1 MIIKNSESKRESYKS
16 KNKQN
21 IILINISIFFLF
33 LLMTF
38 LMHWSIVLGEN
49 VMIGDIYAAEYP
61 FQVLAS
67 EAISHHTFPLWN
79 SLMQYGA
86 PTYATVGTPIW
97 YLPTLILALGGYT
110 LISAAICYVM
120 HIAIGGFG
128 MYLLARQELRQ
139 RGTLTTNSYIVSF
152 LIGTLY
158 CGCGVFLSNAQHIMI
173 IISAAWIPYVF
184 FFLREY
190 LDKKKI
196 IFALCTGGCASQIF
210 LGGYPEMFFDL
221 FLYMIPYTLYIG
233 YKKENTVWKNIIS
246 CARKYISICL
256 MTVMASAIT
265 LLPFLKNMGLITR
278 GNGLGQIPNYYSEI
292 TFLTALFPKASKFM
306 YYGANSM
313 DNYYIGI
320 ITLIL
325 LATIITRKY
334 KNKKIY
340 LFLAAIATLMC
351 MGRASVIHTLLYRFM
366 PMYSS
371 FRFPTLNRIFV
382 TLFLLLALTPILFEI
397 IEVGKIEK
405 RTLCIIA
412 FLFGIIAILGSIVG
426 IGSQI
431 KDSVSEIQLQKEA
444 AFAESAIVLCEIL
457 VLYFI
462 VFLLIYKKQLS
473 AIWRKV
479 LIITVILIEVFS
491 WSFFETPLSIAKYQP
506 GQYSWDQVAKDDV
519 DNEWNQYNS
528 RHRGINFAGHMRST
542 SGNNSKKVVFNQTFD
557 EEGYVSFVLSAADE
571 FRKTYNRSII
581 ETNPVA
587 YFTNNVKTEGDLTYE
602 EWSNKCDVSPDEVYA
617 DQALN
622 ENVTEYSKLEP
633 EIASIDS
640 LDIKET
646 ENGIAIAGEISAGEN
661 KTNRVRLY
669 LSDSVEESIPVDLAF
684 TDSEGTTESYSGNYA
699 VQSVDGEKY
708 IDIYLPSVEKT
719 YQQIQCTIQKNIIDR
734 AAQVQTKRMTS
745 DEYVDVSWFAFNSIE
760 MTVDAPTEGYV
771 ALLQSKHDGWTAY
784 VDGKEQDINLLD
796 NTFMGIHVTEGR
808 HTIVM
813 KFRPKELFVGAA
825 ITVMFWCVLV
835 GTIIGYWL
843 KRRHIR

>member
-1 MIIKNSESKRESYKS
+1 
-16 KNKQN
+16 
-21 IILINISIFFLF
+21 
-33 LLMTF
+33 
-38 LMHWSIVLGEN
+38 
-49 VMIGDIYAAEYP
+49 
-61 FQVLAS
+61 
-67 EAISHHTFPLWN
+67 
-79 SLMQYGA
+79 
-86 PTYATVGTPIW
+86 
-97 YLPTLILALGGYT
+97 
-110 LISAAICYVM
+110 
-120 HIAIGGFG
+120 
-128 MYLLARQELRQ
+128 
-139 RGTLTTNSYIVSF
+139 
-152 LIGTLY
+152 
-158 CGCGVFLSNAQHIMI
+158 
-173 IISAAWIPYVF
+173 
-184 FFLREY
+184 
-190 LDKKKI
+190 
-196 IFALCTGGCASQIF
+196 
-210 LGGYPEMFFDL
+210 
-221 FLYMIPYTLYIG
+221 
-233 YKKENTVWKNIIS
+233 
-246 CARKYISICL
+246 

-633 EIASIDS
+633 EIPMR
-640 LDIKET
+640 
-646 ENGIAIAGEISAGEN
+646 ISSQN
-661 KTNRVRLY
+661 FRL
-669 LSDSVEESIPVDLAF
+669 
-684 TDSEGTTESYSGNYA
+684 
-699 VQSVDGEKY
+699 
-708 IDIYLPSVEKT
+708 
-719 YQQIQCTIQKNIIDR
+719 
-734 AAQVQTKRMTS
+734 
-745 DEYVDVSWFAFNSIE
+745 
-760 MTVDAPTEGYV
+760 
-771 ALLQSKHDGWTAY
+771 
-784 VDGKEQDINLLD
+784 
-796 NTFMGIHVTEGR
+796 
-808 HTIVM
+808 
-813 KFRPKELFVGAA
+813 
-825 ITVMFWCVLV
+825 
-835 GTIIGYWL
+835 
-843 KRRHIR
+843 